1 MSVLELQ
8 KGIIY
13 GPVNSRRLG
22 KSLGIN
28 LLPISYKLC
37 PFDCIY
43 CHYGWTNRYW
53 RADSNQDFPK
63 AAEVEKALTGAII
76 ASSKGNSP
84 FNYITFSGN
93 GEPTTHPQFAEIVEM
108 VRRLRDSLC
117 PSVKI
122 ALLSNSALVERTEV
136 CQAISRVDLPIMKL
150 DAGNEGLWR
159 RINQP
164 APGVSFQGIVEGLSR
179 MKGAVIQTLFL
190 TGEVDNSTP
199 MAIGEWQ
206 EQLKKIKPR
215 EVQIYTTDRPTA
227 ERGIVKVPRK
237 RLEKIAGET
246 GEALGLP
253 VIVY

>member
-1 MSVLELQ
+1 V
-8 KGIIY
+8 
-13 GPVNSRRLG
+13 
-22 KSLGIN
+22 
-28 LLPISYKLC
+28 
-37 PFDCIY
+37 
-43 CHYGWTNRYW
+43 
-53 RADSNQDFPK
+53 
-63 AAEVEKALTGAII
+63 AEVEEALTSAIKTN
-76 ASSKGNSP
+76 AKNNVP

-122 ALLSNSALVERTEV
+122 ALLSNSALVNRTEV
-136 CQAISRVDLPIMKL
+136 RQAISRVDLPIMKL
-150 DAGNEGLWR
+150 DAGNEELWQ

-164 APGVSFQGIVEGLSR
+164 APGIDFSGIVEGLSR
-179 MKGAVIQTLFL
+179 MKGAVLQTLFL

-206 EQLKKIKPR
+206 EQLKEIKPR

-237 RLEKIAGET
+237 WLEKIAGET
-246 GEALGLP
+246 EEALGLP
-253 VIVY
+253 VNVY

>member
-28 LLPISYKLC
+28 LLPISYKVC
-37 PFDCIY
+37 PFNCIY
-43 CHYGWTNRYW
+43 CHYGWTDRYW
-53 RADSNQDFPK
+53 RADSTQDFPSV
-63 AAEVEKALTGAII
+63 AEVEEALTSAIKTN
-76 ASSKGNSP
+76 AKNNVP

-122 ALLSNSALVERTEV
+122 ALLSNSALVNRTEV
-136 CQAISRVDLPIMKL
+136 RQAISRVDLPIMKL
-150 DAGNEGLWR
+150 DAGNEELWR

-164 APGVSFQGIVEGLSR
+164 APGIDFSGIVEGLSR

-206 EQLKKIKPR
+206 EQLKEIKPR

-237 RLEKIAGET
+237 RLEKIAGKT
-246 GEALGLP
+246 QEALGIP
-253 VIVY
+253 VRVY